1 VAEIWLLGP
10 VQIVVERR
18 TVDIGPPQRCA
29 VLAALAVDAGRVVPA
44 ETLIDRV
51 WGENPPDGARR
62 SLHAHVARIRAL
74 HADVQVVRRAGGYVL
89 EMPPDQVDLHRFR
102 RMAQDRELSEAL
114 ALWRG
119 DPLTGLT
126 GMWAA
131 RLRESLRRQHLDV
144 VVALARAEL
153 RIGNTV
159 GVIGPL
165 SELADEHPFHEPLI
179 AVLMRV
185 LHVAG
190 NQADALDLY
199 TATRTRLVAELG
211 IEPGAEL
218 IEAHQ
223 EILRGSAPQRQPVS
237 WPHRVGVV
245 PPPADGFQDRRVAEA
260 LPAST
265 QVISGLGG
273 VGKTQLAAYVARTA
287 QVDLLI
293 WVSAASRDA
302 VLSAYAQ
309 TCVDLMLGL
318 DDEAPEAAA
327 ARLLAWLATTDRS
340 WLVVLDDVAQPA
352 DVRGLWPPQQQNGR
366 TIVTTRRRD
375 ATLLSGRT
383 SVEVS
388 VFTSREAVDFLNGKL
403 PSELADDVPG
413 VAADLGSLPLALSHA
428 AAYMVDQDL
437 TCRAYRARFADRN
450 RRLAGLFPDPGALF
464 DISPRT
470 VATTW
475 TLSIEAADRLTPA
488 GLARPLLELASLL
501 DANGIPDTVFATP
514 PARRY
519 LAARLTAEPD
529 ESDIRDGLRGLN
541 RFHLITHEEGL
552 VRVHALLQ
560 RAVREDL
567 PEPVVARVAADALMA
582 CWPAVD
588 ERTGQI
594 LRANSSALY
603 QVAPAALWDCGI
615 HPVLLRT
622 IDSLGS
628 AAQLSAAITLC
639 QYLGDQAAQRLGS
652 THHDSLVLRNKLAGL
667 FGDAGRLQEALAC
680 LQQLVIDVAAVL
692 GDDHPS
698 ALDARQNLG
707 YQYGQAGDPAKAV
720 SALSAN
726 VAARVRVLGPDHRTV
741 FVSISQ
747 LAYWRGKAGDSV
759 GAVAELEALLPRA
772 VDVLGADDM
781 VTLDIR
787 GNLALWLGHSGEH
800 SRSVRAFQELIA
812 DAERILGP
820 SHRDVSIHRHNSA
833 YWQWQAGDV
842 AGAADVFSAV
852 LVQRLR
858 IFGPK
863 HRDTLATRHAYVC
876 LRAETA
882 DPAQAAVALK
892 NVLADMIEVFGDAHP
907 STLSARS
914 DLAHLWGRLGDPAI
928 AVTALTEILA
938 DQLRV
943 LGPDHQATVTTSA
956 KLAFWQAKSGQPVI
970 GEGA

>member
-1 VAEIWLLGP
+1 
-10 VQIVVERR
+10 
-18 TVDIGPPQRCA
+18 
-29 VLAALAVDAGRVVPA
+29 LAADAGRVVLA

-51 WGENPPDGARR
+51 WGENPPEGARR
-62 SLHAHVARIRAL
+62 SLHAHVARIRTL
-74 HADVQVVRRAGGYVL
+74 HADVRLVRRAGGYVL
-89 EMPPDQVDLHRFR
+89 EMHPDQVDLHRFR
-102 RMAQDRELSEAL
+102 RLAAGREFSQAL
-114 ALWRG
+114 ASWRG
-119 DPLTGLT
+119 DPLAGLT
-126 GMWAA
+126 GLWAA
-131 RLRESLRRQHLDV
+131 RLRESLRREHLDV
-144 VVALARAEL
+144 VVASALEEL

-165 SELADEHPFHEPLI
+165 SALADEHPFHEPLI

-185 LHVAG
+185 LHATG

-199 TATRTRLVAELG
+199 TATRARLVAELG

-218 IEAHQ
+218 IQAHQ
-223 EILRGSAPQRQPVS
+223 EILRGNAPKRRPVS
-237 WPHRVGVV
+237 WPHRVGVI
-245 PPPADGFQDRRVAEA
+245 PPPADGFQDRHVAEA

-273 VGKTQLAAYVARTA
+273 VGKTQLAAHAARNA
-287 QVDLLI
+287 RDVDLVI

-309 TCVDLMLGL
+309 TCADLQLGL
-318 DDEAPEAAA
+318 DDEVPEAAA
-327 ARLLAWLATTDRS
+327 ARLLAWLGTTDRS

-352 DVRGLWPPQQQNGR
+352 DVRGLWPPEQRTGR

-375 ATLLSGRT
+375 ASLLSGRT

-388 VFTSREAVDFLNGKL
+388 VFTNREAIDFLSRKL
-403 PSELADDVPG
+403 PPELADDVPG

-428 AAYMVDQDL
+428 VAYMVDQDL
-437 TCRAYRARFADRN
+437 TCSAYRARFANRN
-450 RRLAGLFPDPGALF
+450 RKLAGLFPDPGTLF

-475 TLSIEAADRLTPA
+475 TLSIEAADRLAPI

-501 DANGIPDTVFATP
+501 DANGIPDTVFTTA
-514 PARRY
+514 
-519 LAARLTAEPD
+519 AARGYLVERLAVDPD

-567 PEPVVARVAADALMA
+567 PSSAAATVAADALVA

-588 ERTGQI
+588 ERMGQI
-594 LRANSSALY
+594 LRANSSALD
-603 QVAPAALWDCGI
+603 QVAPAALRDSGI

-628 AAQLSAAITLC
+628 AAQLTAAIALC
-639 QYLGDQAAQRLGS
+639 QELGDQAAQRLGA

-667 FGDAGRLQEALAC
+667 LGDAGRVPEAMEWLR
-680 LQQLVIDVAAVL
+680 QLVIDVAAAL

-707 YQYGQAGDPAKAV
+707 YQYGQAGDPGKAV
-720 SALSAN
+720 AELTAN
-726 VAARVRVLGPDHRTV
+726 VADRVRVLGADHQTV
-741 FVSISQ
+741 FVSTSQ
-747 LAYWRGKAGDSV
+747 LAYWRGKAGDSA
-759 GAVAELEALLPRA
+759 GAVAEHEALLPRA
-772 VDVLGADDM
+772 ANVLGADHM

-787 GNLALWLGHSGEH
+787 GNLALWLGHSGDH
-800 SRSVRAFQELIA
+800 SRSVRTFQELIA

-820 SHRDVSIHRHNSA
+820 THRDVSVYRHNSA
-833 YWQWQAGDV
+833 YWQWQAGDLT
-842 AGAADVFSAV
+842 GAADVFSTV
-852 LVQRLR
+852 LVHRLR

-863 HRDTLATRHAYVC
+863 HRDTLATRHAYAC

-882 DPAQAAVALK
+882 DPAHAAVDLE
-892 NVLADMIEVFGDAHP
+892 NVLADMIEVLGNTHP
-907 STLSARS
+907 STMTARS

-928 AVTALTEILA
+928 AVTALSEILA

-943 LGPDHQATVTTSA
+943 LGPGHQATVTTRG
-956 KLAFWQAKSGQPVI
+956 KLEFWRT
-970 GEGA
+970 GAGRAVNSDSS

>member
-1 VAEIWLLGP
+1 M
-10 VQIVVERR
+10 
-18 TVDIGPPQRCA
+18 
-29 VLAALAVDAGRVVPA
+29 AALAVDAGRVVPA

-51 WGENPPDGARR
+51 WGANPPDGARR

-74 HADVQVVRRAGGYVL
+74 HAEVQVLRRAGGYVL
-89 EMPPDQVDLHRFR
+89 EMPPDQVDLLRFQR
-102 RMAQDRELSEAL
+102 LAQDREYASLRQAL
-114 ALWRG
+114 TLWRG

-126 GMWAA
+126 GSWAT
-131 RLRESLRRQHLDV
+131 RIRESLRRQHLDV
-144 VVALARAEL
+144 VVGLARAEL

-159 GVIGPL
+159 GVMGQL
-165 SELADEHPFHEPLI
+165 SSLADENPFHEPLA

-185 LHVAG
+185 LHAAG

-199 TATRTRLVAELG
+199 TATRSRLIDELG

-218 IEAHQ
+218 TEAHQ
-223 EILRGSAPQRQPVS
+223 EILRGDVPRRRSVR

-260 LPAST
+260 LASPAPT

-273 VGKTQLAAYVARTA
+273 VGKTQLAAQAARNA
-287 QVDLLI
+287 RDVDLVI

-309 TCVDLMLGL
+309 ACADLLLGP
-318 DDEAPEAAA
+318 DDEDPEAAA
-327 ARLLAWLATTDRS
+327 ARLLAWLTTTDRS
-340 WLVVLDDVAQPA
+340 WLVVLDDVARPA
-352 DVRGLWPPQQQNGR
+352 DVRGLWPPDRQAGR

-375 ATLLSGRT
+375 ATLLSGRAP
-383 SVEVS
+383 VEVS
-388 VFTSREAVDFLNGKL
+388 VFTSQEAVDFLGRKL
-403 PSELADDVPG
+403 PPRLADDLPG

-437 TCRAYRARFADRN
+437 TCGAYRARLADRN
-450 RRLAGLFPDPGALF
+450 RRLAGLFPDPGTLF

-475 TLSIEAADRLTPA
+475 TLSIEAADRLAPA

-501 DANGIPDTVFATP
+501 DANGIPDTVFATA
-514 PARRY
+514 PARGY
-519 LAARLTAEPD
+519 LAARLTSEPD

-567 PEPVVARVAADALMA
+567 PDHAAARVAADALVA

-588 ERTGQI
+588 ERLGQI
-594 LRANSSALY
+594 LRANSAALY
-603 QVAPAALWDCGI
+603 QVAPAALWDSGI

-628 AAQLSAAITLC
+628 AAQLTAAITLC
-639 QYLGDQAAQRLGS
+639 QDLGDEVARRLGS
-652 THHDSLVLRNKLAGL
+652 AHHDALVLRNKLAGL
-667 FGDAGRLQEALAC
+667 LGDAGRLQEALEC
-680 LQQLVIDVAAVL
+680 LRQLVIDVAATL

-720 SALSAN
+720 ADLTVN
-726 VAARVRVLGPDHRTV
+726 VADRVRVLGPDHQSV
-741 FVSISQ
+741 FVSTSQ
-747 LAYWRGKAGDSV
+747 MAYWRGKAGDSA
-759 GAVAELEALLPRA
+759 GAVAELEGLLPRA
-772 VDVLGADDM
+772 VNVLGADHM

-800 SRSVRAFQELIA
+800 SRAVHAFGELIA

-820 SHRDVSIHRHNSA
+820 THRDVSVYRHNSA
-833 YWQWQAGDV
+833 YWRWQAGDLIG
-842 AGAADVFSAV
+842 AGDVFSTV

-863 HRDTLATRHAYVC
+863 HRDTLATRHAYAC
-876 LRAETA
+876 LRAETV
-882 DPAQAAVALK
+882 DPAHAVVDLE
-892 NVLADMIEVFGDAHP
+892 NVLADMIEVFGNAHP
-907 STLSARS
+907 ATLSART
-914 DLAHLWGRLGDPAI
+914 DLAHLWGRLGDPVI
-928 AVTALTEILA
+928 AVTALGEILA

-943 LGPDHQATVTTSA
+943 LGSDHHSTGVTRS
-956 KLAFWQAKSGQPVI
+956 KLEFWRARAGLPIAGDST
-970 GEGA
+970 